1 MQENKQLFRLN
12 PERLSHLWK
21 VGIENPSEGSA
32 EQTEDRDQCFARL
45 LSEKVLIGS
54 DPDTTA
60 NRSIHEYLI
69 CSSTGLE
76 ILVKIRDWAKELSRK
91 SDNLMEHDAA
101 NTIYFLAIAYG
112 IVFHKNKAT
121 KYSQDELNQAFNRI
135 AKEKWIPDSYQQ
147 LLLRAVVS

>member
-1 MQENKQLFRLN
+1 MHEEKQVFGLD
-12 PERLSHLWK
+12 PERLTRLWK
-21 VGIENPSEGSA
+21 VGIENPSTDSTGE
-32 EQTEDRDQCFARL
+32 TETKDQCLARF
-45 LSEKVLIGS
+45 LSEKIRMGVG
-54 DPDTTA
+54 PDTTA
-60 NRSIHEYLI
+60 SPSIHEYLT

-76 ILVKIRDWAKELSRK
+76 TLVKIRDWAKELSRK

-135 AKEKWIPDSYQQ
+135 AKEKWIPDVYRQ
-147 LLLRAVVS
+147 LLCRAIIP